1 MLNNSTTSALNNNV
15 AVKPNFN
22 GIPPDLKAIPNWLLW
37 KLLPSKKPGGKPR
50 KFPCRVDGS
59 ACKWTDPQN
68 WASFDAVKAAY
79 ERGGY
84 SLDLLHRRLLRK
96 GAHVILWRVSVDLG
110 RSNSLAK
117 PRMLTSSTARRL
129 SISARRGSRQM
140 EHWRLML

>member
-84 SLDLLHRRLLRK
+84 SLDLLHRRLLRRARMSSC
-96 GAHVILWRVSVDLG
+96 GGSASIWAGPTLWL
-110 RSNSLAK
+110 NL
-117 PRMLTSSTARRL
+117 
-129 SISARRGSRQM
+129 
-140 EHWRLML
+140 EC